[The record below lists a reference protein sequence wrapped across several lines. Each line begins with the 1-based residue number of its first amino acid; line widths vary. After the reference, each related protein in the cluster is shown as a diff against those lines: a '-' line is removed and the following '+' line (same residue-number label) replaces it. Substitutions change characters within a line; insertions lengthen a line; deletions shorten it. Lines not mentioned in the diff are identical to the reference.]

1 MAAGVEMNSEGAVT
15 IAAGDVNSSI
25 SPSNDT
31 GKNFTSDTNVISVS
45 NGDAKNSDSKSKY
58 KMQDDLVDMFSNL
71 NPMAKEFFPS
81 SYSNDRCRDQFA
93 AVTFKNSGDGAHPN
107 DRRV

>member
-15 IAAGDVNSSI
+15 TAAGDVSSCV
-25 SPSNDT
+25 SPVTET
-31 GKNFTSDTNVISVS
+31 GKNCTSDTNVISVS
-45 NGDAKNSDSKSKY
+45 KELGSKSEF
-58 KMQDDLVDMFSNL
+58 KMQDNMVDMFSNL

-81 SYSNDRCRDQFA
+81 SYSNDRYRDQVG
-93 AVTFKNSGDGAHPN
+93 AVSFKNLGNDGHPN

>member
-1 MAAGVEMNSEGAVT
+1 MAAGVEMNSESAVT
-15 IAAGDVNSSI
+15 TAAGDVD
-25 SPSNDT
+25 SPKNET
-31 GKNFTSDTNVISVS
+31 GNNCTSDTNVISVS
-45 NGDAKNSDSKSKY
+45 NGDAKISDSKSEF
-58 KMQDDLVDMFSNL
+58 KMQDNLVDMFSNL

-93 AVTFKNSGDGAHPN
+93 AVPFKNSGNGGHPN